1 MVRGLALEASELLN
15 VLNDGGILFVLSFAD
30 RLLKDLINE
39 LVNVLACDLW
49 NLQSVPVDVFI

>member
-1 MVRGLALEASELLN
+1 VVRGLALEASELLD

>member
-1 MVRGLALEASELLN
+1 VVRGLALEASELLN